1 MIRTMFAACIV
12 ALVLVATGCKDTPV
26 TPTTGSII
34 GRVTDAASG
43 VPIAGA
49 MVGTSPA
56 TSTVVTDANG
66 AYRID
71 RVRPGA
77 YAVMAS
83 AVIYLPGTEAANVTA
98 GNTSTANI
106 RLRRAADSGD
116 TGGGSEGSALVFGN
130 EGGYAGV
137 PSSRAL
143 NLGGGSITIEAWM
156 KARAFG
162 SWNWLLT
169 KGSSNAALEYL
180 LGVDRQRASFNVNNA
195 SETAGDGQW
204 NHLLGSTTL
213 ETGRWYHVAGV
224 YDASTGSMQI
234 FLNGRLEAQR
244 NEVGPPVVTASPLF
258 IGARE
263 YFGSGRGVELFD
275 GIITDVRLWNVARSA
290 TEINADMHRRL
301 RGDERGLV
309 GYWKVNEGEGTRL
322 NDATRHGFNATI
334 LGVPQ
339 WVDASLPVN

>member
-1 MIRTMFAACIV
+1 MIRTMIAAYIV
-12 ALVLVATGCKDTPV
+12 ALIVVATGCKDTPV

-34 GRVTDAASG
+34 GRVTDAVSG

-49 MVGTSPA
+49 IVGTAPA
-56 TSTVVTDANG
+56 TSSVVTDAGG

-77 YAVMAS
+77 YTVTAS
-83 AVIYLPGTEAANVTA
+83 AVGYAPGNEATNVIA
-98 GNTSTANI
+98 GNTATANI
-106 RLRRAADSGD
+106 RLRRADGGG
-116 TGGGSEGSALVFGN
+116 TGGGEGNALIFGN
-130 EGGYAGV
+130 EEGYATV

-180 LGVDRQRASFNVNNA
+180 LGVDRQRATFNVNNA
-195 SETAGDGQW
+195 SETAGSGQW

-224 YDASTGSMQI
+224 YDASTRSMRI

-244 NEVGPPVVTASPLF
+244 TEVGPPIVTGNPLF

-263 YFGSGRGVELFD
+263 YFGSGRGVEVFN
-275 GIITDVRLWNVARSA
+275 GIITDVRLWSVARSMA
-290 TEINADMHRRL
+290 DINADMHRRL

-309 GYWKVNEGEGTRL
+309 GYWKVDEGAGARL
-322 NDATRHGFNATI
+322 TDATPHGFDATI

-339 WVDASLPVN
+339 WVVADLPVN